1 MQKNEMNI
9 KRYLCFPETNQELIF
24 LIWAAEKLKLQFC
37 VETDP
42 NLCGQ

>member
-24 LIWAAEKLKLQFC
+24 PIWAEKLKLQFC